1 LLRAAAGIQV
11 IHHYKSVMGA
21 RAKAKTMTTSRYT
34 GLVVPRSG
42 KQLTHIVRVSLSG
55 FVIERQTPIFKH
67 FSPDLEINLSGFL
80 SEKSK

>member
-1 LLRAAAGIQV
+1 VTTVPAEAL
-11 IHHYKSVMGA
+11 
-21 RAKAKTMTTSRYT
+21 AKA
-34 GLVVPRSG
+34 G
-42 KQLTHIVRVSLSG
+42 QLTIVRVSLSG